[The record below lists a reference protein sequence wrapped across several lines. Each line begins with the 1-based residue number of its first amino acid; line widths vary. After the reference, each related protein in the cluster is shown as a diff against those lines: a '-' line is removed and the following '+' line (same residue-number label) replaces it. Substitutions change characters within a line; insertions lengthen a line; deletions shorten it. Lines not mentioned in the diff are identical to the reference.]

1 MSEASDMS
9 RWPAQISLSFEQRAK
24 KTVLY
29 HRQHMG
35 PLRVQK
41 PFYPPDGVCH
51 VYLLHPPGG
60 MAGHDDLTVDVH
72 VAERA
77 NALITTPAANKAYR
91 SRGDV
96 TLVRQDFDVM
106 GTLEWLPQGTILFG
120 GSRLSQSTNIHMT
133 SKSKLMAWD
142 IVSLGRPASGDNYAS
157 GSYSQVWTV
166 YLDQVPLFR
175 DRQVWCAQDELL
187 KAAWGLGGHTAAGL
201 FLAYPGDGD
210 LVERCRKVIQR
221 LGRVELIVTCIDGL
235 LVIRALSHNLT
246 QLQADFVV
254 LWSEIRKAVAGTV
267 PIHPRIWAT

>member
-1 MSEASDMS
+1 MSELSDMT
-9 RWPAQISLSFEQRAK
+9 RWPAQISLSFEQRAR
-24 KTVLY
+24 KTVLG
-29 HRQHMG
+29 HCQHLG

-41 PFYPPDGVCH
+41 PFYPEDGVCH

-60 MAGHDDLTVDVH
+60 MAGHDDLAVDVH

-96 TLVRQDFDVM
+96 TFVRQDFDVM

-120 GSRLSQSTNIHMT
+120 GSRVSQSTDFRIN
-133 SKSKLMAWD
+133 SQSKLMAWD
-142 IVSLGRPASGDNYAS
+142 IVSLGRPASGDDYAS

-166 YLDQVPLFR
+166 YLDQAPLWR

-187 KAAWGLGGHTAAGL
+187 QETWGLGGHTAAGL
-201 FLAYPGDGD
+201 FLVYPGDGD

-221 LGRVELIVTCIDGL
+221 LGRVELIVTCMDGL

-254 LWSEIRKAVAGTV
+254 LWSEIRQAIAGTV
-267 PIHPRIWAT
+267 PVHPRIWAT